1 MFEKIG
7 LVMVKRSL
15 PILTVVVLI
24 TIFFSLFIPS
34 VQFDSN
40 IAHFVPENDVMKAQE
55 KVNNYFGAGYSIH
68 MIYASSDNVLN
79 AESLREEYSITEN
92 INSINGVEEVIS
104 FAGIIDVCRVDFE
117 DMSYDE
123 DKGIY
128 NCTDVEINER
138 VRWIL
143 YMMNTNIS
151 YLLSYVS

>member
-55 KVNNYFGAGYSIH
+55 KVNNYFGAGYSVH
-68 MIYASSDNVLN
+68 MIHASSDNVLN
-79 AESLREEYSITEN
+79 AES
-92 INSINGVEEVIS
+92 
-104 FAGIIDVCRVDFE
+104 
-117 DMSYDE
+117 
-123 DKGIY
+123 
-128 NCTDVEINER
+128 
-138 VRWIL
+138 
-143 YMMNTNIS
+143 
-151 YLLSYVS
+151 